1 MNKYEKAI
9 NDKDLV
15 GLYKVWDQTT
25 VHALLFDQDL
35 EYAAHLINELFL
47 TELKCMGLNKT
58 KFLKTIRKN
67 NP

>member
-47 TELKCMGLNKT
+47 TELKYG
-58 KFLKTIRKN
+58 
-67 NP
+67 PEQD